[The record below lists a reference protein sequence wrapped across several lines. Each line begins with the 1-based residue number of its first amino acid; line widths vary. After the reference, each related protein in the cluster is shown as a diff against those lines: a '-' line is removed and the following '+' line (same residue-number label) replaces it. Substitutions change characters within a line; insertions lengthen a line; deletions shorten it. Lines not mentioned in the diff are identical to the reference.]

1 MNKYETTWSFGGQCG
16 LPERLLKEPLPG
28 GLAKWKVHPLE
39 EMLKVYYKNKKRGY
53 DENGHPTEE
62 KLKEFGLGLGLGYNP
77 FFFIKLNK
85 HITRCY
91 SHKLVYVER

>member
-1 MNKYETTWSFGGQCG
+1 MWPARKTAEGADAWGSCKMEGASY
-16 LPERLLKEPLPG
+16 
-28 GLAKWKVHPLE
+28 PLE

-77 FFFIKLNK
+77 FFL
-85 HITRCY
+85 
-91 SHKLVYVER
+91 